1 MISSIEIHLQ
11 SNNNSNIDESFSI
24 NIHNNFFKSNLI
36 FKMKTE
42 IIVISLKSTTIKLIC
57 QEIEILLARTI

>member
-36 FKMKTE
+36 FKIKTE
-42 IIVISLKSTTIKLIC
+42 IIVISLN
-57 QEIEILLARTI
+57 QPQ